1 MESEILGMQSPLR
14 NKQYQVLHDIISSGA
29 SKQFLGR
36 KLTLE
41 DLDAMN
47 EDRLLVNYKIYELND
62 AEQIKGEFII
72 SGIISAYSQAVNKVL
87 SIDDVEELRDDLN
100 NDYILTRDLK
110 NLTGVIQSTC
120 GSLMSIFSLALT
132 TFKHIKLQSKEIP
145 ETQDN
150 VDTVSVQCM

>member
-1 MESEILGMQSPLR
+1 MESEILGVQSPLR
-14 NKQYQVLHDIISSGA
+14 NKQYQVLHDIISSGT

-36 KLTLE
+36 KVTLD

-62 AEQIKGEFII
+62 AERIKGEFII

-87 SIDDVEELRDDLN
+87 PIDDVEKLRYDLS

-120 GSLMSIFSLALT
+120 GSLMPLFSLALT
-132 TFKHIKLQSKEIP
+132 TFKHLKLQSQEIP
-145 ETQDN
+145 ETCNN
-150 VDTVSVQCM
+150 VAAVSV